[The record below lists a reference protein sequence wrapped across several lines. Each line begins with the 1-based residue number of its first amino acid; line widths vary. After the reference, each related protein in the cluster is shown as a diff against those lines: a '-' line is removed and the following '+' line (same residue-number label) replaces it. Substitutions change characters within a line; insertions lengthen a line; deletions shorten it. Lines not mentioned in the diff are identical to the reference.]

1 MPLHFI
7 MTEIIRLNIPC
18 SPFEVY
24 VSQEL
29 RTLDRILYETWQL
42 LVAFG
47 EPTNAKVIYNDR
59 EITMLSSDGLTLAY
73 SILNLFYG
81 SGEKKE
87 FYIHWINQTC
97 FLLTPEDYNVS
108 VKKQTRAE
116 AH

>member
-1 MPLHFI
+1 MPLYFI
-7 MTEIIRLNIPC
+7 MTEITRLNIPC

-42 LVAFG
+42 LLAFG

-59 EITMLSSDGLTLAY
+59 EITLLSSDGLTLAY
-73 SILNLFYG
+73 SILSLFYG
-81 SGEKKE
+81 SDEKKE

-97 FLLTPEDYNVS
+97 FLLTKEDYDAS
-108 VKKQTRAE
+108 VKKQTGSKT
-116 AH
+116 H